1 MRDAHLTINPAALL
15 HNVAQVK
22 HHAPHAKVMAMVKAD
37 AYGHG
42 ALLVSQILQH
52 KVDALGVA
60 FLAEGLALRQAG
72 ITCPIAVLQGVFNAT
87 ELELAFEHDFYLV
100 VHQQA
105 QIELLAQYTGTKQTL
120 IWLKVDSGMHR
131 LGFMPNDV
139 LLAYQALNQLHCV
152 QEIILTSHFA
162 CADDLVSP
170 KTLQQLAVL
179 DTLATQLPPLGRS
192 FANSAAILAWPQSHH
207 QWVRAGIML
216 YGSSPFANKNA
227 AELNLQPV
235 MTLQTQIIALRT
247 ITMGESVGYGSTWQA
262 TRPTRLGVIAV
273 GYGDGY
279 PRHILANTPVLV
291 NGQTTVIVGRVSM
304 DMITIDLTDI
314 EAQLGDS
321 VTLWGDGLPADSVA
335 PYANSISYELFC
347 QITPRVRRLTLL
359 S

>member
-22 HHAPHAKVMAMVKAD
+22 HHAPHARVMGMVKAN

-52 KVDALGVA
+52 EVDALGVA

-139 LLAYQALNQLHCV
+139 LLAYQTLNQLHCV

-162 CADDLVSP
+162 CADDLASP
-170 KTLQQLAVL
+170 QTPQQLAVL

-247 ITMGESVGYGSTWQA
+247 ITMGENVGYGGTWQA

-304 DMITIDLTDI
+304 DMITIDLTNI

-321 VTLWGDGLPADSVA
+321 VTLWGDGLPADTIA

-347 QITPRVRRLTLL
+347 QVTPRVRRLTLL
-359 S
+359 N